1 MTKKQKGK
9 DGKPH
14 HVPQSEVL
22 IDERWIREQMILLES
37 ELNQKMRE
45 IYSRPPPVTDEEVQ
59 ADAQE
64 RRKVVRDIVVK
75 ERRIRGVALKL
86 EAEKKIREAMNRLI
100 PHAPKWKDE
109 KAVAEFVKLRPLRL
123 APVIDLE
130 SPPYPQRT
138 GIHGRPEGERAFLSV
153 MPHAERAFVEIEWY
167 STQVYLW
174 QAKKGAIRK
183 MKNAIRERSF
193 ELAAAELR
201 TTPEKL
207 KDYRKRSIGER
218 GGFRRFW
225 PRPPKIKIKI

>member
-1 MTKKQKGK
+1 
-9 DGKPH
+9 
-14 HVPQSEVL
+14 
-22 IDERWIREQMILLES
+22 
-37 ELNQKMRE
+37 
-45 IYSRPPPVTDEEVQ
+45 
-59 ADAQE
+59 
-64 RRKVVRDIVVK
+64 
-75 ERRIRGVALKL
+75 
-86 EAEKKIREAMNRLI
+86 
-100 PHAPKWKDE
+100 
-109 KAVAEFVKLRPLRL
+109 
-123 APVIDLE
+123 
-130 SPPYPQRT
+130 
-138 GIHGRPEGERAFLSV
+138 